1 MEGGGKG
8 DDEAG
13 TIAVTFLVAA
23 DDLDEQAGFL
33 FYTRWNTRLVGAARL

>member
-1 MEGGGKG
+1 MGGGMH
-8 DDEAG
+8 EAG

-23 DDLDEQAGFL
+23 DDLDEQTRFL

>member
-1 MEGGGKG
+1 MH
-8 DDEAG
+8 EAG

-33 FYTRWNTRLVGAARL
+33 FCTRWVTRLVGAARL